1 MITTPPPGRRDRKK
15 AETRES
21 LRWAALRLAKEV
33 GYEHVTVE
41 AITQAADV
49 SVRTFFNYFATK
61 EEALLGTDVARAEA
75 AVPGLLAERPAD
87 EPIVPALRAVLAGI
101 AEQFVENND
110 LWQARMDLLHT
121 SPELWPR
128 MFAHFT
134 QFERALTEAVALRT
148 SRDPDT
154 DLYPAVVAASVV
166 AVMRVALTKWRADG
180 EAASLSDLLT
190 EALDILAA
198 GLVAPH
204 PQPLS
209 GART

>member
-1 MITTPPPGRRDRKK
+1 MSTTPPAGRRDRKK

-21 LRWAALRLAKEV
+21 LRWAALRLAKEQ
-33 GYEHVTVE
+33 GYEHLTIE
-41 AITQAADV
+41 AITEAADV

-61 EEALLGTDVARAEA
+61 EEALLGTDEARVK
-75 AVPGLLAERPAD
+75 AVIPGLLEARPAD
-87 EPIVPALRAVLAGI
+87 EPIVSALRAVLAGI
-101 AEQFVENND
+101 AEQFVENNA
-110 LWQARMDLLHT
+110 LWQARMDLLRT

-134 QFERALTEAVALRT
+134 QFERVLTEAVALRT

-166 AVMRVALTKWRADG
+166 AVMRVALTKWRTDG
-180 EAASLSDLLT
+180 EAASLADLLT
-190 EALDILAA
+190 DALDVLAA

-204 PQPLS
+204 TQSLS
-209 GART
+209 GARA